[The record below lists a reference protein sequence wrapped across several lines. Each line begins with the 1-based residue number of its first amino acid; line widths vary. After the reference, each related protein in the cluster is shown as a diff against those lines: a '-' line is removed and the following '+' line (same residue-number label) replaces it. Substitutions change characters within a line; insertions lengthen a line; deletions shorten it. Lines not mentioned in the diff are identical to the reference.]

1 MRQHP
6 EPVPYSVIWTP
17 EFLSYRL
24 SESHPMNPLRLEL
37 TIDLAESLGILAES
51 EIIRPDRSS
60 EQELLRVHT
69 PAYLAAVQKVSAPDS
84 GTHRENR
91 LIGLAHGLGND
102 DNPVFPAMHDAGMIV
117 AGGTLAAA
125 HQIHSG
131 LARRV
136 VSIAGGMH
144 HAMPNYAAGFC
155 IYNDCAIAISWL
167 LDHGYTRIAYIDV
180 DVHHGDG
187 VQHAFYDDPRVMTIS
202 LHQHPATLW
211 PGTGW
216 PAELGDGAAEGTSIN
231 VPMLPGTPDSLWLR
245 AFHAIVPGAIRAFE
259 PQIIVSQCGADTH
272 REDPLADLA
281 LTVDGQRLAFRAMRD
296 LADECCEGRWL
307 AVGGGGY
314 GLIRVVPRSWTH
326 LIALAAGIDIDPATA
341 IPDSW
346 KERARGFAPDIRPPE
361 RMGDEGRVEFDRWSG
376 SVVGP
381 VTGPPSAEREL
392 ARIDSAILETRRAV
406 FPLLGLDPDDP
417 RD

>member
-1 MRQHP
+1 MRHQPDSH
-6 EPVPYSVIWTP
+6 PYSVIWTP

-24 SESHPMNPLRLEL
+24 SDSHPMNPIRLEL
-37 TIDLAESLGILAES
+37 TIALSEALGILSEA
-51 EIIRPDRSS
+51 EIIGPDRVS
-60 EQELLRVHT
+60 EDEILRIHT
-69 PAYLAAVQKVSAPDS
+69 LAYLAAVQKVSAPGAADRRDS
-84 GTHRENR
+84 RI
-91 LIGLAHGLGND
+91 IGLAHGLGND
-102 DNPVFPAMHDAGMIV
+102 DNPVFPAMHDAGMV
-117 AGGTLAAA
+117 VTGGTLTAAK
-125 HQIHSG
+125 QIHAG
-131 LARRV
+131 RV
-136 VSIAGGMH
+136 QRAVSIAGGMH
-144 HAMPNYAAGFC
+144 HAMPNYASGFC

-167 LDHGYTRIAYIDV
+167 LEKGYKRIAYVDV

-216 PAELGDGAAEGTSIN
+216 PAEIGEGTAEGTSIN
-231 VPMLPGTPDSLWLR
+231 IPLLPGTQDALWLR

-259 PQIIVSQCGADTH
+259 PEIIVSQCGVDTH
-272 REDPLADLA
+272 REDPLADLS

-296 LADECCEGRWL
+296 LADEVCEGRWI

-326 LIALAAGIDIDPATA
+326 LIGLAAGIDIDPHTP
-341 IPDSW
+341 IPDEW
-346 KERARGFAPDIRPPE
+346 KIAARRYAPDISPPE
-361 RMGDEGRVEFDRWSG
+361 MMGDNGRVEFERWSG
-376 SVVGP
+376 SVVAP
-381 VTGPPSAEREL
+381 VTGPPSPERDL
-392 ARIDSAILETRRAV
+392 ARVDTAILETRRSV